1 MTSDPPFG
9 GRAAAAGFA
18 TDGQPSGKDLNETRP
33 VATVG
38 AIIESPGGEI
48 LLIRTHKWRGRLG
61 LPGGKIERGETQEQA
76 LRRELREET
85 GLEVRDVRFLMVQDC
100 IDSPEFY
107 RPMHML
113 LLNYHCKVDGTD
125 VRLNDE
131 AESYLWAAPSDALRL
146 DLNEPTRTLILR
158 FLEPSDR

>member
-1 MTSDPPFG
+1 MTSDPTPG
-9 GRAAAAGFA
+9 ARASAAGFSKNDPA
-18 TDGQPSGKDLNETRP
+18 SDKDLNGTRP

-38 AIIESPGGEI
+38 AIIERPGGEI
-48 LLIRTHKWRGRLG
+48 LLIRTHKWRGRFG
-61 LPGGKIERGETQEQA
+61 LPGGKIERGETQEEA

-85 GLEVRDVRFLMVQDC
+85 GLEVRDIRFLMVQDC

-113 LLNYHCKVDGTD
+113 LLNYHCKADGTE

-131 AESYLWAAPSDALRL
+131 AESYVWAAPGEALKL

-158 FLEPSDR
+158 FLEAGGR

>member
-1 MTSDPPFG
+1 MPSDPPSEA
-9 GRAAAAGFA
+9 RAAAPGFA
-18 TDGQPSGKDLNETRP
+18 AKGQTGDTDLNDTRP

-38 AIIESPGGEI
+38 AIIERPGGEI

-107 RPMHML
+107 RSAHML
-113 LLNYHCKVDGTD
+113 LLNFHCKADGTE

-131 AESYLWAAPSDALRL
+131 AESYLWARPREALNL

-158 FLEPSDR
+158 FLEPAGP